1 MELDIKG
8 VHLDV
13 KDETREFIDAK
24 LEKLEFASDYIVALD
39 FTLTRENNE
48 FQVEVKLH
56 LKWGH
61 QSVIKVQS
69 FELHEGINTL
79 IDKLDHKIRKER
91 EKVTDHKS
99 S

>member
-1 MELDIKG
+1 MTMEIKG

-24 LEKLEFASDYIVALD
+24 LEKLDFAQEFIVDLH
-39 FTLTRENNE
+39 FTLTKENPDYLAE
-48 FQVEVKLH
+48 AKLH
-56 LKWGH
+56 LQWGH
-61 QSVIKVQS
+61 NSVIKVRAYD
-69 FELHEGINTL
+69 LHEAIHNL

-91 EKVTDHKS
+91 DKVTDHKS